1 MFRPTLSDS
10 DYIDALDAQG
20 QMLLGIAE
28 ARIFDAAIPFCPG
41 WALNELITHLG
52 YIYRLVT
59 VIVGHA
65 RLDPPGR
72 QELTELEDPDP
83 ADYTGTLRRL
93 RSAHTALVRV
103 LRQAPP
109 ERSVLDDLGCPQPVP
124 SGRAG

>member
-20 QMLLGIAE
+20 LMLLGIAE
-28 ARIFDAAIPFCPG
+28 ARIFGAAIPFCPG

-65 RLDPPGR
+65 RLDPPGVR
-72 QELTELEDPDP
+72 SSPSWRTPTRPTTP
-83 ADYTGTLRRL
+83 A
-93 RSAHTALVRV
+93 RSDGYGPHTPRWCAF
-103 LRQAPP
+103 
-109 ERSVLDDLGCPQPVP
+109 
-124 SGRAG
+124 